1 MKTVSIGKFKEDGTF
16 IVVCTL
22 NNNGGLVPE
31 PVFEALVE
39 RTALGLSA
47 HLGEW
52 ETVIMERQDAPD
64 YVDME

>member
-1 MKTVSIGKFKEDGTF
+1 MKTVSIGRFKEDGTLQ
-16 IVVCTL
+16 VVCTL
-22 NNNGGLVPE
+22 NNNGGLIP
-31 PVFEALVE
+31 PAAFEALVE

-64 YVDME
+64 CVDIE

>member
-16 IVVCTL
+16 TVVCTL
-22 NNNGGLVPE
+22 TNGGHMPE

-52 ETVIMERQDAPD
+52 ETVIMEQGK
-64 YVDME
+64 

>member
-16 IVVCTL
+16 TVVCTL
-22 NNNGGLVPE
+22 TNNGGLMP
-31 PVFEALVE
+31 PAAFEALVE

-52 ETVIMERQDAPD
+52 EIVIMEQGK
-64 YVDME
+64 

>member
-1 MKTVSIGKFKEDGTF
+1 MKTVSIGKFNKEDVFT
-16 IVVCTL
+16 VVCTL
-22 NNNGGLVPE
+22 TNNGGLMPE

-52 ETVIMERQDAPD
+52 ETVIMEQGK
-64 YVDME
+64 

>member
-16 IVVCTL
+16 TVVCTL
-22 NNNGGLVPE
+22 NNNDGLMP
-31 PVFEALVE
+31 PAAFETLVE

-52 ETVIMERQDAPD
+52 ETVIMERTA
-64 YVDME
+64 

>member
-1 MKTVSIGKFKEDGTF
+1 MKTVSIGKFKEDVF
-16 IVVCTL
+16 MVVCTL
-22 NNNGGLVPE
+22 TNNGGHMPE

-52 ETVIMERQDAPD
+52 ETVIMEQGK
-64 YVDME
+64 